1 MKNLAA
7 CLIGA
12 VTFLFVVPGM
22 IYFVSVFVVW
32 PINNERIRICSVF
45 LILFGIIFMIWSN
58 IYIIKF
64 GRGCP
69 VDGFGVALGDRTK
82 KLITAGPY
90 RYSRN
95 PMLLGTVVFYTGLSL
110 IFNSYSAVLCCIV
123 FAAGMAWLV
132 KTFEEPRLYQDFGE
146 EYLEYKKQTPL
157 FLPKLK

>member
-1 MKNLAA
+1 
-7 CLIGA
+7 
-12 VTFLFVVPGM
+12 
-22 IYFVSVFVVW
+22 
-32 PINNERIRICSVF
+32 
-45 LILFGIIFMIWSN
+45 MIWSN